1 MSTETSSPTVAQ
13 QIATA
18 VDRLPLALQQ
28 VVLTFVEFLL
38 SRPDQTSAIAPQ
50 PADQTVPPAQDTD
63 TSDRLAQFMAGR
75 ERHGFRSS
83 VDYQFDRNEI
93 YDR

>member
-1 MSTETSSPTVAQ
+1 MSTETTSPTVAQ
-13 QIATA
+13 QITAT
-18 VDRLPLALQQ
+18 VDRLPPASQQ

-50 PADQTVPPAQDTD
+50 PNDHSASPAQDTD

-75 ERHGFRSS
+75 ERYGFRSS

>member
-1 MSTETSSPTVAQ
+1 MSTETTSPTVAQ
-13 QIATA
+13 QIAAA

-50 PADQTVPPAQDTD
+50 PADQSVPPAQDTD
-63 TSDRLAQFMAGR
+63 TSDRLAKLR
-75 ERHGFRSS
+75 ESWERHSFCSS
-83 VDYQFDRNEI
+83 VDYKFDRNEI